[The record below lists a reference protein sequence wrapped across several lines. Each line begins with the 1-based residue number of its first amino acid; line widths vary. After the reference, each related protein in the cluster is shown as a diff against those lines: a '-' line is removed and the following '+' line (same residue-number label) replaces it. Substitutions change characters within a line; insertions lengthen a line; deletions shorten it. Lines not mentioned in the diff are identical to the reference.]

1 MTTQVLIHL
10 PTDLAIRFRQSV
22 PARNRS
28 SFVRSLLEKYLP
40 DTDEALYQ
48 SALRAQEFDDANPD
62 ENAAFNIAM
71 LDGLNPNE
79 SFDIAKLNALC
90 QK

>member
-10 PTDLAIRFRQSV
+10 PNDLATRFRQSV

-48 SALRAQEFDDANPD
+48 AAVHAQAFDDTNPD
-62 ENAAFNIAM
+62 EHKPFEIALM
-71 LDGLNPNE
+71 DGLDPNE
-79 SFDIAKLNALC
+79 SFDITKLNALC

>member
-40 DTDEALYQ
+40 DTDDALYQ
-48 SALRAQEFDDANPD
+48 AALRAQAFDDATPD
-62 ENAAFNIAM
+62 ENALFNITL
-71 LDGLNPNE
+71 LDGLDPNE

>member
-28 SFVRSLLEKYLP
+28 SFVRDLLEKYLP
-40 DTDEALYQ
+40 DTDDALYQ
-48 SALRAQEFDDANPD
+48 AAKQAQAFDDANPD
-62 ENAAFNIAM
+62 ESVSFNSTM
-71 LDGLNPNE
+71 LDGLDPNE

-90 QK
+90 QA

>member
-1 MTTQVLIHL
+1 MNTQVLIHL
-10 PTDLAIRFRQSV
+10 PTDLALRFRQAV

-48 SALRAQEFDDANPD
+48 AAKQVQAFDDANPED
-62 ENAAFNIAM
+62 NAFFAVAM
-71 LDGLNPNE
+71 MDGLDSNE
-79 SFDIAKLNALC
+79 TFDMAKLNALC
-90 QK
+90 RN

>member
-40 DTDEALYQ
+40 DTDDALYQ
-48 SALRAQEFDDANPD
+48 AALRAQAFDDANPD
-62 ENAAFNIAM
+62 ENVLFNIAL
-71 LDGLNPNE
+71 LDGLDPNE

>member
-10 PTDLAIRFRQSV
+10 PTDLALRFRQSV

-40 DTDEALYQ
+40 NTDDALYQ
-48 SALRAQEFDDANPD
+48 AAKQAQAFDDANLEDTAP
-62 ENAAFNIAM
+62 FVVAM
-71 LDGLNPNE
+71 MDGLDPGE
-79 SFDIAKLNALC
+79 IFDASKLNALC
-90 QK
+90 EK

>member
-28 SFVRSLLEKYLP
+28 SFVRGLLEKYLP
-40 DTDEALYQ
+40 DTDDAVYQAALQ
-48 SALRAQEFDDANPD
+48 AQAFDDANAE

-71 LDGLNPNE
+71 LDGLDPNE

>member
-10 PTDLAIRFRQSV
+10 PTDLALRFRQSV

-28 SFVRSLLEKYLP
+28 SFVRSLLEKHLP
-40 DTDEALYQ
+40 NPDDAMYQ
-48 SALRAQEFDDANPD
+48 AAKQAQAFDDANPED
-62 ENAAFNIAM
+62 TAPFVAAM
-71 LDGLNPNE
+71 MDGLDANE
-79 SFDIAKLNALC
+79 TFDIAKLNALC

>member
-40 DTDEALYQ
+40 DTDDALYQ
-48 SALRAQEFDDANPD
+48 SALRAQAFDDANPN
-62 ENAAFNIAM
+62 EKAAFSIAM
-71 LDGLNPNE
+71 SDGLDPNE